1 MQVEGLKWLYVFQV
15 IYAITSILLFRPLCN
30 FVIRKLLRLYGYSY
44 ITSENMLLFFG
55 KLPVIGAL
63 LLLLLLFAL
72 FSFLALMYIYRY
84 ISDVCHRK
92 NVNCFSN
99 VLSTYKDVKRL
110 LLERQYSA
118 VFLVI
123 GTGLLYAMPIIFFA
137 MKNIPSV
144 HYVVKSFL
152 KIKELKRMLYIGM
165 VLFLGVMLRHT
176 YTLSS
181 FFEGESSFKKA
192 KETSKKIFL
201 RRPIR
206 TVVGTLFWNLV
217 SVGFCGI
224 CYTIIIGITI
234 LLILLFVSNNLH
246 VAVFCTVQ
254 EKLYFMGFSLSLLF
268 SITLQITG
276 NLQFFDWVKEKSEKY
291 EESEKI
297 STKEKYAGTKLLNKK
312 LFISGIILVLILD
325 SVAIYDT
332 IQNGKSSNWGKN
344 GNAEITSH
352 RGASFYAPEN
362 TIPAMEN
369 AISQATDYIEIDV
382 QQTKD
387 GEVVLMHDSLM
398 KRTAGVS
405 KHVYEMTYEEIKQL
419 DAGKWYSPEYAGTTI
434 PTLRE
439 VLRFCKGKCKL
450 NIEVKASDKTPGLI
464 EKVVDLIEEYDF
476 TRQCVVTS
484 VYKKALCEVKKY
496 NKEIVTGYILSS
508 AYGRYYLDKD
518 IDFLSMRVT
527 MVTERIVLLAHKYGK
542 EVYVWTVNSKQD
554 ALYMSQL
561 GVDNIITDR
570 PAYIRNALYEENAN
584 RTILN
589 LLRIGFQQG
598 D

>member
-1 MQVEGLKWLYVFQV
+1 MKKKRECGRRIKHTWAMQVEGLKWLYVFQV

-206 TVVGTLFWNLV
+206 TVVGILFWNLV

-291 EESEKI
+291 EESEKV
-297 STKEKYAGTKLLNKK
+297 EKAARIIMDMGVKNVLVKGGHLTGDAVDYLCTPEGVHKLACKRVDSPNTHGT
-312 LFISGIILVLILD
+312 GC
-325 SVAIYDT
+325 T
-332 IQNGKSSNWGKN
+332 
-344 GNAEITSH
+344 
-352 RGASFYAPEN
+352 
-362 TIPAMEN
+362 
-369 AISQATDYIEIDV
+369 
-382 QQTKD
+382 
-387 GEVVLMHDSLM
+387 
-398 KRTAGVS
+398 
-405 KHVYEMTYEEIKQL
+405 
-419 DAGKWYSPEYAGTTI
+419 
-434 PTLRE
+434 
-439 VLRFCKGKCKL
+439 
-450 NIEVKASDKTPGLI
+450 
-464 EKVVDLIEEYDF
+464 
-476 TRQCVVTS
+476 
-484 VYKKALCEVKKY
+484 
-496 NKEIVTGYILSS
+496 LSS
-508 AYGRYYLDKD
+508 A
-518 IDFLSMRVT
+518 IT
-527 MVTERIVLLAHKYGK
+527 ANLAHGMDMLSAVTKAKNYITEAIEKSFTVGK
-542 EVYVWTVNSKQD
+542 GHSPVNHFYDYYDLK
-554 ALYMSQL
+554 
-561 GVDNIITDR
+561 G
-570 PAYIRNALYEENAN
+570 
-584 RTILN
+584 TIL
-589 LLRIGFQQG
+589 
-598 D
+598 